1 MPLTLT
7 GAGVVSGIADA
18 GLPDV
23 IADGIFIKN
32 IKNVSNDETLS
43 GTYNWGSFGP
53 ISIDTNVTVTIGTGA
68 TWSIV

>member
-32 IKNVSNDETLS
+32 IKNVSSNETLS
-43 GTYNWGSFGP
+43 GTYNWGSFRP
-53 ISIDTNVTVTIGTGA
+53 HFY
-68 TWSIV
+68 